1 MLSALLA
8 ALSGPLVDGL
18 LGRVIALVQN
28 YQTKQLTEAQLRA
41 ELEKALLSAAAEV
54 EKEHAETLAKS
65 YGAFLDATRQSPLLQ
80 RAFAAVIFSQLGVL
94 LWHQLGIPAYVA
106 IAGRAYPSSGTTV
119 EWAYLLL
126 AACLGLG
133 SVVLRAGPGAS
144 AFASRGSAAATELRR
159 P

>member
-18 LGRVIALVQN
+18 LGRITALVQSYLN
-28 YQTKQLTEAQLRA
+28 KELSQAQLRA
-41 ELEKALLSAAAEV
+41 ELERALLAAAAEV
-54 EKEHAETLAKS
+54 EKQHAETLAKS
-65 YGAFLDATRQSPLLQ
+65 YAAFLATTRHSPLLQ
-80 RAFAAVIFSQLGVL
+80 RAFAAVIYSQLGVL

-106 IAGRAYPSSGTTV
+106 IAGRVYPSSGTTV

-144 AFASRGSAAATELRR
+144 AFARGSAGAAPDARQR
-159 P
+159 